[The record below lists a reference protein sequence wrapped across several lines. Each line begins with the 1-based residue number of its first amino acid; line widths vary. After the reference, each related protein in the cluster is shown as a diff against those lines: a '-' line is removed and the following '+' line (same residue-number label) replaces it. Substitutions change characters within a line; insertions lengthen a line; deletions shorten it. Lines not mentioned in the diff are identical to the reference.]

1 MPKIILASSS
11 SYRRDLLLRIIN
23 DFDVISPNIDES
35 MLSGEDARAT
45 ALRLADEK
53 AKKIAFDHPQAF
65 VIGAD
70 QTAHLD
76 NLQIKKPIN
85 FEEAFKQLKKLSNQ
99 EVKFFSA
106 VVLFNL
112 SQDIRHEGVEEIS
125 VKYKKLDDKAIENY
139 LNFDKPYGC
148 LGCIKSEGLGI
159 SLLDKVSSNDPTAII
174 GLPLIAL
181 SDMLIKNKIKLR
193 DAK

>member
-1 MPKIILASSS
+1 
-11 SYRRDLLLRIIN
+11 
-23 DFDVISPNIDES
+23 
-35 MLSGEDARAT
+35 
-45 ALRLADEK
+45 LADEK

-65 VIGAD
+65 VIGSD

-85 FEEAFKQLKKLSNQ
+85 FEEAFKQLKKLSSQ

-112 SQDIRHEGVEEIS
+112 SQDIRHAWVEEIS